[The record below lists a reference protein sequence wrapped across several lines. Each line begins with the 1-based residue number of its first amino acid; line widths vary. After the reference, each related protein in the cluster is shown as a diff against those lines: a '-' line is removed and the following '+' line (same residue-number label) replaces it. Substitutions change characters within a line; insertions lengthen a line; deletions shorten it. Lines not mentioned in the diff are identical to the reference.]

1 MEVSGATRSGRE
13 PLVLS
18 KPGQQ
23 KNLHHGASVSLDH
36 HRLKDARRSS
46 GRQTGSR
53 DRVRICWV
61 LLGSGWYCRV
71 LESYLVAICVPLRAV
86 VPSLLTNSLRWLSE
100 DKQSPELR
108 DNVHLVTM
116 VTVVNTKLYMF
127 INWNKYKQ

>member
-13 PLVLS
+13 LLVLS

-36 HRLKDARRSS
+36 HRLKDSRRSP

-61 LLGSGWYCRV
+61 LLGSGWFWLV
-71 LESYLVAICVPLRAV
+71 LPGSGVLPGGDLCPAQGRGPVF
-86 VPSLLTNSLRWLSE
+86 T
-100 DKQSPELR
+100 DKQSQ
-108 DNVHLVTM
+108 VAV
-116 VTVVNTKLYMF
+116 
-127 INWNKYKQ
+127 